1 MEILTMSN
9 LSCTFYSNSSY
20 RSTCNLN
27 NFPDE
32 TRAFIFAGDTID
44 NLRSG
49 ITNFINNVVS
59 INYALS
65 SIPSST
71 NSNTYRYKEVTG
83 STLTYSGLKFYS
95 LVLCSL
101 SDNLNVSTCTFG
113 ESQHQLSLKN
123 TNNNGVNVFAVV
135 TSYDSSIYAVQRF
148 DNLIA
153 NINLTF
159 AASIPQLTL
168 TFNLSNCTVSPET
181 TSYLFPISQILTITP
196 TQGYVFENV
205 PTIAIGSN
213 TYNFNVSDNVATF
226 DLSVLNYNTSV
237 TGIVTSNCYEYIIA
251 DITVNSSNCVVTY
264 EPDVFEK
271 NKTLTIS
278 VVAEDTYY
286 FPIAPSVYL
295 NCYNLSS
302 ETLTMNKINDYT
314 YTITLSG
321 DWADVHGGFF
331 VNITA
336 DASFNTDLAKKYGL
350 ITIYKPDRDIL
361 INLSRLRIY
370 SYSTSQR
377 TLVDLGQFITSM
389 KAIYINTDI
398 VGKSDIILGN
408 TDTNILCPL
417 INDDL
422 ISLDLGNVT
431 INGYYNNNIDVLHSQ
446 IVVTLPFIGVVNLD
460 SDIYINKTVKI
471 VYKVNLITAKC
482 VADIYIFYENKWI
495 LKDSFSGVIGM
506 NIPYILQ
513 DNSFDNMNF
522 KQTDVNNDLFRAIP
536 QINVFENTKVNEN
549 ETIFDTDKEVL
560 ISELPTNT
568 DISINEIVETHNVS
582 VINKNDY
589 ELIIQALKEGVII

>member
-1 MEILTMSN
+1 MEILKMSN

-27 NFPDE
+27 NFPDD

-49 ITNFINNVVS
+49 ITTFINNVVS
-59 INYALS
+59 LNYTLDS
-65 SIPSST
+65 VPSSANFT
-71 NSNTYRYKEVTG
+71 KYRYKEVTG
-83 STLTYSGLKFYS
+83 SNLTYSGLSFYG

-101 SDNLNVSTCTFG
+101 SDNLNTSTCTFG
-113 ESQHQLSLKN
+113 ESSHQLLLEK

-135 TSYDSSIYAVQRF
+135 TTYDSSIYSAQRF
-148 DNLIA
+148 DNIVA

-159 AASIPQLTL
+159 TASVPQLTL
-168 TFNLSNCTVSPET
+168 TFNLSNCTVSPDT

-196 TQGYVFENV
+196 TQGYIFENI
-205 PTIAIGSN
+205 PTITIGNN
-213 TYNFNVSDNVATF
+213 TYDFTVSDNVATF
-226 DLSVLNYNTSV
+226 DLSVLDHNTSV
-237 TGIVTSNCYEYIIA
+237 TGIVTSNCYEYIVA
-251 DITVNSSNCVVTY
+251 DIKVDSSNCNVTY

-271 NKTLTIS
+271 NKTLTIL
-278 VVAEDTYY
+278 VVAEDSYY
-286 FPIAPSVYL
+286 FPIAPNVYL
-295 NCYNLSS
+295 NCYNLSP

-321 DWADVHGGFF
+321 DWVDVHGGFF

-336 DASFNTDLAKKYGL
+336 NASFNTDLAKKYGL
-350 ITIYKPDRDIL
+350 ITIYKPDRNIL
-361 INLSRLRIY
+361 IDLSRLRIY

-398 VGKSDIILGN
+398 VGKSVIILGN
-408 TDTNILCPL
+408 TNTNILCPL

-422 ISLDLGNVT
+422 ISFNLGSVT
-431 INGYYNNNIDVLHSQ
+431 INGHYNNNIDILHSQ
-446 IVVTLPFIGVVNLD
+446 IVATLPFIGIVNLD
-460 SDIYINKTVKI
+460 SDVYINKTVKI

-482 VADIYIFYENKWI
+482 MADVYISYENEWI

-513 DNSFDNMNF
+513 DNSFDSMQF

-536 QINVFENTKVNEN
+536 QINVFENIKVNEN
-549 ETIFDTDKEVL
+549 ETVFDTDKEVL

-568 DISINEIVETHNVS
+568 NISINEIVETHNVS

-589 ELIIQALKEGVII
+589 ELIVQILKEGVII

>member
-1 MEILTMSN
+1 MSN
-9 LSCTFYSNSSY
+9 LSCTFYSKSSY

-27 NFPDE
+27 NFPDD
-32 TRAFIFAGDTID
+32 TRAFIFAGDTIA

-49 ITNFINNVVS
+49 ISNFINNVVS
-59 INYALS
+59 LNYALS
-65 SIPSST
+65 SIPSSA
-71 NSNTYRYKEVTG
+71 NFSSYRYKEVTG
-83 STLTYSGLKFYS
+83 SSLSYPNLSFYAI
-95 LVLCSL
+95 VLCSL
-101 SDNLNVSTCTFG
+101 SSDLNTSTCTYG
-113 ESQHQLSLKN
+113 ESTHQLALKD

-135 TSYDSSIYAVQRF
+135 TTYDPSVYAAQRF
-148 DNLIA
+148 DNMVA
-153 NINLTF
+153 DINMTF
-159 AASIPQLTL
+159 SASVPQLTL

-181 TSYLFPISQILTITP
+181 TSYLFPISQTLTITP
-196 TQGYVFENV
+196 TQGYVFENI
-205 PTIAIGSN
+205 PTIVIGEN
-213 TYNFNVSDNVATF
+213 TYNFTISNNVATF

-237 TGIVTSNCYEYIIA
+237 IGIVTSNCYEYIIA

-295 NCYNLSS
+295 NCYNLST
-302 ETLTMNKINDYT
+302 ETLSMTKINDYT

-321 DWADVHGGFF
+321 DWVDAHGGFF
-331 VNITA
+331 VQITA

-422 ISLDLGNVT
+422 ISLDLGSVN
-431 INGYYNNNIDVLHSQ
+431 ISGYYGNNIDVLHSQ

-482 VADIYIFYENKWI
+482 IADIYISYENEWI

-513 DNSFDNMNF
+513 DNSFDSMNF
-522 KQTDVNNDLFRAIP
+522 KQTDVNNDLFIAIP
-536 QINVFENTKVNEN
+536 QINVFENKKVNEN
-549 ETIFDTDKEVL
+549 ETIFNTDKEVL
-560 ISELPTNT
+560 ISELSTNT

-582 VINKNDY
+582 VINRSDY
-589 ELIIQALKEGVII
+589 EQIIQVLKEGIII

>member
-1 MEILTMSN
+1 MSN
-9 LSCTFYSNSSY
+9 LSCTFYSSSSY

-27 NFPDE
+27 NFPND
-32 TRAFIFAGDTID
+32 TKGFIFAGDTIE

-49 ITNFINNVVS
+49 ITNFINNVIS
-59 INYALS
+59 LNYTLS
-65 SIPSST
+65 SIPSSA
-71 NSNTYRYKEVTG
+71 NFNTYRYKEITG
-83 STLTYSGLKFYS
+83 SSLTFSGMKFYC

-101 SDNLNVSTCTFG
+101 SNNLTVSTCTFG
-113 ESQHQLSLKN
+113 ESSHQLALKN
-123 TNNNGVNVFAVV
+123 TNDNGVNVFAVV
-135 TSYDSSIYAVQRF
+135 TSYDTNVYAVQRF
-148 DNLIA
+148 DNMVA

-159 AASIPQLTL
+159 SASVPQLTL
-168 TFNLSNCTVSPET
+168 SFNLSNCTVSPET

-196 TQGYVFENV
+196 TQGYVFENI
-205 PTIAIGSN
+205 PIIAIGN
-213 TYNFNVSDNVATF
+213 DTYNFTVSDNVATF
-226 DLSVLNYNTSV
+226 DLSVLDYNTSV

-264 EPDVFEK
+264 NPDVFEK

-295 NCYNLSS
+295 NCYNLST
-302 ETLTMNKINDYT
+302 ETLTMDKINDYT

-321 DWADVHGGFF
+321 NWVEAQGGFF

-336 DASFNTDLAKKYGL
+336 DAAFNTDLAKKYGL

-389 KAIYINTDI
+389 KAIYINADI

-422 ISLDLGNVT
+422 ISLDLGSVT

-471 VYKVNLITAKC
+471 VYKINLITAKC
-482 VADIYIFYENKWI
+482 IAYIYISYENKWI
-495 LKDSFSGVIGM
+495 LKDSFNGVIGM

-513 DNSFDNMNF
+513 DNSFDSMQF
-522 KQTDVNNDLFRAIP
+522 KQTDINNDLFRTIP

-560 ISELPTNT
+560 ISELPINT
-568 DISINEIVETHNVS
+568 DIYVNEIVETHNVS
-582 VINKNDY
+582 VINKSDY
-589 ELIIQALKEGVII
+589 EQIIQVLKEGITI

>member
-27 NFPDE
+27 NFPDN
-32 TRAFIFAGDTID
+32 TRAFLFAGDTIA
-44 NLRSG
+44 NLRTG
-49 ITNFINNVVS
+49 ISNFINNVVS
-59 INYALS
+59 LNYALS
-65 SIPSST
+65 SIPSSANFT
-71 NSNTYRYKEVTG
+71 TYRYKEVTG
-83 STLTYSGLKFYS
+83 STLTYSNLSFYAI
-95 LVLCSL
+95 VLCSL
-101 SDNLNVSTCTFG
+101 SGDLNTSTCKYG
-113 ESQHQLSLKN
+113 ESEHQLSLKD

-135 TSYDSSIYAVQRF
+135 TTYDSSVYAVQRF
-148 DNLIA
+148 DNMVA
-153 NINLTF
+153 NINMTF
-159 AASIPQLTL
+159 SASVPQLTL
-168 TFNLSNCTVSPET
+168 TFNLSNCTVNPET
-181 TSYLFPISQILTITP
+181 TSYLFPISQVLTITP
-196 TQGYVFENV
+196 TQGYIFENI
-205 PTIAIGSN
+205 PTITIGNN
-213 TYNFNVSDNVATF
+213 TYNFTVSDNVATF
-226 DLSVLNYNTSV
+226 DLSVLNYNASV

-251 DITVNSSNCVVTY
+251 DITINSSNCVVTY
-264 EPDVFEK
+264 TPDVFEK
-271 NKTLTIS
+271 NKTLEIS

-286 FPIAPSVYL
+286 FPIVPSVYL
-295 NCYNLSS
+295 NCYNLSA
-302 ETLTMNKINDYT
+302 ETLTMTKINDYT

-321 DWADVHGGFF
+321 NWVDVHGGFF

-350 ITIYKPDRDIL
+350 ITIYKPNRDIL

-377 TLVDLGQFITSM
+377 TLVDLGQFITAM
-389 KAIYINTDI
+389 KAIYINADI
-398 VGKSDIILGN
+398 VGESDIILGN

-422 ISLDLGNVT
+422 ISLDLGSVT
-431 INGYYNNNIDVLHSQ
+431 IRGYYNNNIDVLHSQ

-460 SDIYINKTVKI
+460 SDVYINKTVKI

-482 VADIYIFYENKWI
+482 VADIYISYENEWI
-495 LKDSFSGVIGM
+495 LKDSFSGVMGM

-522 KQTDVNNDLFRAIP
+522 KQTDVNNDLFMAIP

-560 ISELPTNT
+560 ISELSTNT
-568 DISINEIVETHNVS
+568 NIYINEIVETHNTS
-582 VINKNDY
+582 VINRNDY
-589 ELIIQALKEGVII
+589 EQIIQVLKEGIII

>member
-1 MEILTMSN
+1 METLQMSN

-27 NFPDE
+27 NFPSD
-32 TRAFIFAGDTID
+32 TRAFIFAGDTIP

-49 ITNFINNVVS
+49 ISNFIGNVVS
-59 INYALS
+59 LNYSLD
-65 SIPSST
+65 SIPSSANFT
-71 NSNTYRYKEVTG
+71 SYRYKEVTG
-83 STLTYSGLKFYS
+83 STLTYSGMSFYAI
-95 LVLCSL
+95 VLCSL
-101 SDNLNVSTCTFG
+101 SDDLNTSTCTYG
-113 ESQHQLSLKN
+113 ESTHQLSLKN
-123 TNNNGVNVFAVV
+123 TNGNGVNVFAVV
-135 TSYDSSIYAVQRF
+135 TTYDSSIYAAQRF
-148 DNLIA
+148 DNMVA
-153 NINLTF
+153 NINMTF
-159 AASIPQLTL
+159 SASVPQLTL
-168 TFNLSNCTVSPET
+168 TFNLSNCTVNPEN

-196 TQGYVFENV
+196 TQGYVFESV
-205 PTIAIGSN
+205 PTITIGNN
-213 TYNFNVSDNVATF
+213 TYNFTVSDNVATF

-237 TGIVTSNCYEYIIA
+237 TGIVTSSCYEYIIA

-271 NKTLTIS
+271 NKTLSIS

-286 FPIAPSVYL
+286 FPIAPTVYL
-295 NCYNLSS
+295 NCYNLST

-321 DWADVHGGFF
+321 EWADVHGGFF
-331 VNITA
+331 VEINA

-361 INLSRLRIY
+361 INLSQLRIY

-377 TLVDLGQFITSM
+377 TLVDLGQFITAM
-389 KAIYINTDI
+389 KAIYINANI
-398 VGKSDIILGN
+398 VGESDIILGN

-422 ISLDLGNVT
+422 ISLDLGSVT
-431 INGYYNNNIDVLHSQ
+431 ISGHYNNNIDVLHSQ

-482 VADIYIFYENKWI
+482 IADIYISYENKWI

-513 DNSFDNMNF
+513 DNSFDSMNF

-536 QINVFENTKVNEN
+536 QVNVFENTKVNAN
-549 ETIFDTDKEVL
+549 ESLFDTDKEVL
-560 ISELPTNT
+560 IGDLLNNT
-568 DISINEIVETHNVS
+568 YVSINEIIETHNVS
-582 VINKNDY
+582 VINRNDY
-589 ELIIQALKEGVII
+589 ELIIQALKEGIII